1 MNTKFKMCVACGKIE
16 SDNENKEENE
26 TKTKTNIFSI
36 V

>member
-16 SDNENKEENE
+16 SDNEEENE
-26 TKTKTNIFSI
+26 TKTKTNIFST